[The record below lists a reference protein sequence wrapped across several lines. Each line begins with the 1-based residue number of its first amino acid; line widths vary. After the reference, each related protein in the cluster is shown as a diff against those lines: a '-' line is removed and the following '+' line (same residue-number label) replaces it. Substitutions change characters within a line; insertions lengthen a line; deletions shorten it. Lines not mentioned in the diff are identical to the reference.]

1 MTVEPREAS
10 SSRRESVWG
19 WGRAMRSVAEVER
32 PTSVDELAAG
42 INAASDRGVIARG
55 LGRSYGDTAQNAGG
69 RVLDATAV
77 SGLVD
82 LDLEAG
88 TATALAGTSL
98 HDLMRWLVPLGYF
111 VPVTPGTAYVT
122 VGGAIANDIHGKN
135 HHAAG
140 SWCDHVKSMRLHTPA
155 TGTVTVGPDTDTDL
169 FWATAGGIG
178 LTGIVL
184 DATFDLHPIETA
196 YLSVDTTRTRDLDEV
211 MRLMEEGDAAYE
223 YSVAWID
230 LTAKGASLGRSVL
243 MHGRFAVVDELPIR
257 LRRDPLTHSNRQLL
271 SVPPSPPGLLNRATI
286 RAFNE
291 FWYHKAP
298 KRRVGHLESIPQFFH
313 PLDVVRDWNR
323 AYGPHGF
330 LQWQFVVPFGAERTL
345 RGVIDELVV
354 SGYGSGVTVLKR
366 FGPGNSGHLS
376 FPQPGWTLTADFPA
390 EVLRLAPLLDR
401 LDEQIVEAGG
411 RLYLAK
417 DSRMRPELLAEMYP
431 RLDEWRLV
439 RKRVD
444 PDGVLQSDQ
453 GRRLGL

>member
-1 MTVEPREAS
+1 
-10 SSRRESVWG
+10 
-19 WGRAMRSVAEVER
+19 MRSVAEVER
-32 PTSVDELAAG
+32 PVTAEELAAG
-42 INAASDRGVIARG
+42 VDAAPNRGVIARG
-55 LGRSYGDTAQNAGG
+55 LGRSYGDTAQNGGG
-69 RVLDATAV
+69 RILDTTGV
-77 SGLVD
+77 SGLLDV
-82 LDLEAG
+82 DLEAG

-98 HDLMRWLVPLGYF
+98 RDLMRWLVPLGYF
-111 VPVTPGTAYVT
+111 VPVSPGTAYVT

-135 HHAAG
+135 HHSRG

-155 TGTVTVGPDTDTDL
+155 TGTVTVSPDTDADL

-211 MRLMEEGDAAYE
+211 MALEEGSDAAHE

-230 LTAKGASLGRSVL
+230 LTAKGASLGRSIL
-243 MHGRFAVVDELPIR
+243 MHARFASVDELPAR
-257 LRRDPLTHSNRQLL
+257 LRRDPLAHSSSTRQLL
-271 SVPPSPPGLLNRATI
+271 SVPPAPPKLLNRATI

-298 KRRVGHLESIPQFFH
+298 KHRVGHIASIPQFFH
-313 PLDVVRDWNR
+313 PLDVIRDWNR

-345 RGVIDELVV
+345 RSIIDALVV

-376 FPQPGWTLTADFPA
+376 FPQPGWTLTVDFPA
-390 EVLRLAPLLDR
+390 EVLRLGQLLDR
-401 LDEQIVEAGG
+401 LDEQVVEAGG

-417 DSRMRPELLAEMYP
+417 DSRMRPNLLAEMYP
-431 RLDEWRLV
+431 RLDEWRLI